1 MCKQPRPAL
10 TECSRFCPLF
20 LNNSKR
26 KGPPPD
32 SENLGWLEIDR
43 PHRRR
48 GLMKRPWNVFAAML
62 CANNRALSWQNV
74 AISVR
79 FHRNHS
85 KRKGPPPDSENLG
98 WLEIDR
104 PHRRRGL
111 MKRPWNVFAAM
122 LCANNRALSWQI
134 VAVSVRF
141 HRNHSKRTSSHLMAG
156 ACSFGWAGWNRTS
169 TGRVK
174 VCCPTTR
181 LQPNMVYRRLSRCL
195 RRKGHAVA
203 RVSPSHVGWKMG
215 FEPTVSSATNWRF
228 NQLSYIHHNWRA

>member
-74 AISVR
+74 AI
-79 FHRNHS
+79 
-85 KRKGPPPDSENLG
+85 
-98 WLEIDR
+98 
-104 PHRRRGL
+104 
-111 MKRPWNVFAAM
+111 
-122 LCANNRALSWQI
+122 
-134 VAVSVRF
+134 SVRF

>member
-20 LNNSKR
+20 LNN
-26 KGPPPD
+26 
-32 SENLGWLEIDR
+32 
-43 PHRRR
+43 
-48 GLMKRPWNVFAAML
+48 
-62 CANNRALSWQNV
+62 
-74 AISVR
+74 
-79 FHRNHS
+79 S

-181 LQPNMVYRRLSRCL
+181 LHPNMGNGTYLLTAYVPLLWGGRWDSNPR
-195 RRKGHAVA
+195 
-203 RVSPSHVGWKMG
+203 SPVPQTG
-215 FEPTVSSATNWRF
+215 ALTN
-228 NQLSYIHHNWRA
+228 